1 MSDTPTSDSI
11 ESRAQQADAR
21 GISRPFIER
30 PVATT
35 LLTLGIALAGWI
47 AFLGLPVAALPQIDF
62 PVISVQ
68 AALPGASP
76 ETMAATVA
84 TPLERS
90 LGQIA
95 GVNELT
101 SSSSLGKTG
110 ITLQFDLSRDIDGAA
125 RDVQA
130 AINSARALLPT
141 SLPSNPIWRKVNPA
155 DAPIMI
161 IAMRSTTHSLAEI
174 YDIASTVV
182 SQKLAQVP
190 GVGQVTVGGGS
201 LPAVRVELDP
211 LKLASNHLSPEQV
224 RSAIA
229 SSNADRPKG
238 SIEDATRHWQL
249 LANDQARTAAD
260 YLPTVVSWNNGSATR
275 LSDVAS
281 VVDSVQDVRN
291 AGLVNGKP
299 AVVLI
304 LNRQPNANV
313 VETVDRIRAL
323 LPQLRAV
330 VPATITLDVVLD
342 RTPTILASLHEVE
355 RTLIISILLVVLVT
369 FLFLGD
375 WRASAVSIVV
385 VPVSLLGTCT
395 VMYLCGYSLDI
406 LSLMALTVA
415 TGFVVDDAVVVIENI
430 MRHIDQGMTP
440 IKAALRG
447 AREVGFTVLAMS
459 LSLIAVFIPILFMQ
473 GLIGRLFRE
482 FAVTLATAILVSLV
496 ISLTVTPMLASRLLR
511 SSLHLRKSQFERTV
525 ARWFEELRSSYRR
538 SLEWALDH
546 GRFVSIGLLLTI
558 ILNIALYI
566 FIPKGFLPQQD
577 TGRLVGSIQGDQS
590 LSFAAMNDKIKRFV
604 AIIQTDKA
612 IENVVAFTGGGQ
624 KNTGFVFATLKP
636 VAERRGVSADDVIN
650 RLRRP
655 LMHEPG
661 ASLFLQSSQD
671 IRAGG
676 RPANAQFQ
684 YTLQAD
690 SLEQLKWWAP
700 RLKNALMELPQL
712 TDVNTDQQDKG
723 VDSLVTI
730 DRDAAARLGISMSTV
745 DATLYDWFGQRPVST
760 IYNALNQYYVVMEAE
775 PRFLTHPTA
784 LNSVYLT
791 SANGAQIPLS
801 AIAQFSTKNAALSV
815 NHQGQF
821 AATTISYN
829 LPPGVSM
836 SQATA
841 AIDKTFLK
849 LGIPTS
855 VHGSYQGTAKLFQ
868 GSNDAQPYLILAAIV
883 AMYIV
888 LGILYESRL
897 LPITIL
903 STLPSAGVGALLALL
918 ALKVDFTLIALI
930 GVILLIGIVK
940 KNAIMMIDVAL
951 ALEREQGLEPKEAIL
966 KACAQRFRPI
976 LMTTMAAIA
985 GATPLALGHGDGAEL
1000 RQPLGIAIVG
1010 GLVLSQI
1017 LTLYTTPVIYL
1028 YLDRLRHHWH
1038 RRRPVT
1044 TDVTALESL

>member
-1 MSDTPTSDSI
+1 MSEPSESDPF
-11 ESRAQQADAR
+11 ELTAQQADAR

-30 PVATT
+30 PVATS
-35 LLTLGIALAGWI
+35 LLTIGIALAGWI

-68 AALPGASP
+68 ASLPGASP

-95 GVNELT
+95 GVDELT
-101 SSSSLGKTG
+101 SSSSLGQTR

-130 AINSARALLPT
+130 AINGARALLPT
-141 SLPSNPIWRKVNPA
+141 ALPSSPIWRKVNPA

-161 IAMRSTTHSLAEI
+161 ISMTSSTHSMAEI
-174 YDIASTVV
+174 YDVASTVV
-182 SQKLAQVP
+182 SQKLAQVQ

-224 RSAIA
+224 RTAIA
-229 SSNADRPKG
+229 SMNVDRPKG
-238 SIEDATRHWQL
+238 AIEDSNHHWQL
-249 LANDQARTAAD
+249 LANDQARTAAE
-260 YLPTVVSWNNGSATR
+260 YLPTVVSWQNGAAVR
-275 LSDVAS
+275 LMDVAQ
-281 VVDSVQDVRN
+281 VIDSVQDVRN
-291 AGLVNGKP
+291 SGLANGKP
-299 AVVLI
+299 AVILI

-313 VETVDRIRAL
+313 VETVARIRAL
-323 LPQLRAV
+323 LPQLRSV
-330 VPATITLDVVLD
+330 VPATIQLDVVLD
-342 RTPTILASLHEVE
+342 RTPTILASLREVE
-355 RTLIISILLVVLVT
+355 RTLIIAILLVVFVT
-369 FLFLGD
+369 FFFLGD
-375 WRASAVSIVV
+375 WRAAAVSIVV
-385 VPVSLLGTCT
+385 VPVSLLGTCAA
-395 VMYLCGYSLDI
+395 MYLCGYSIDI

-415 TGFVVDDAVVVIENI
+415 TGFVVDDAVVVLENI
-430 MRHIDQGMTP
+430 MRHVDEGMTP
-440 IKAALRG
+440 FKAALRG

-496 ISLTVTPMLASRLLR
+496 ISLTATPMLASRLLR
-511 SSLHLRKSQFERTV
+511 PSLDIKKGAFASV
-525 ARWFEELRSSYRR
+525 ASRWFESVKLSYRS

-577 TGRLVGSIQGDQS
+577 TGRLIGGIQGDQS
-590 LSFAAMNDKIKRFV
+590 LSFTAMNDKIKRFV
-604 AIIQTDKA
+604 SIIQQDKA

-624 KNTGFVFATLKP
+624 KNTGFVFAILKP
-636 VAERRGVSADDVIN
+636 VAARPGVSADDVIN
-650 RLRRP
+650 RLRKP

-661 ASLFLQSSQD
+661 ASLFLQSAQD

-676 RPANAQFQ
+676 RPANTQFQ
-684 YTLQAD
+684 YTVQAD
-690 SLEQLKWWAP
+690 SLEQLKLWAP
-700 RLKNALMELPQL
+700 RLKNALMELPEL
-712 TDVNTDQQDKG
+712 ADINSDQQDKG
-723 VDSLVTI
+723 VDTLVTV
-730 DRDAAARLGISMSTV
+730 DRDAATRLGISMSAV
-745 DATLYDWFGQRPVST
+745 DSVLYDWFGQRPVST
-760 IYNALNQYYVVMEAE
+760 IYNALNQYYVVMEAN
-775 PRFLTHPTA
+775 PRFLTDPSS

-791 SANGAQIPLS
+791 GANGAQVPLS
-801 AIAQFSTKNAALSV
+801 AIAQFSATNTALAV

-836 SQATA
+836 SQATN
-841 AIDKTFLK
+841 AIDRTFAK

-855 VHGSYQGTAKLFQ
+855 VRGSYQGTAKLFQ
-868 GSNDAQPYLILAAIV
+868 GANDAQPYLILAAIV

-951 ALEREQGLEPKEAIL
+951 ALERERGLDPKEAIL
-966 KACAQRFRPI
+966 TACTQRFRPI
-976 LMTTMAAIA
+976 LMTTMAALA
-985 GATPLALGHGDGAEL
+985 GALPLALGHGDGAEL

-1010 GLVLSQI
+1010 GLALSQL

-1028 YLDRLRHHWH
+1028 YLDRLRHRWGN
-1038 RRRPVT
+1038 RRLMRPHST
-1044 TDVTALESL
+1044 LLEPL

>member
-1 MSDTPTSDSI
+1 MSETPDTDLV
-11 ESRAQQADAR
+11 EHRAQQADAG

-35 LLTLGIALAGWI
+35 LLTLGIAIAGWI

-68 AALPGASP
+68 ASLPGASP

-95 GVNELT
+95 GVDEIT
-101 SSSSLGKTG
+101 SSSSLGQTRV
-110 ITLQFDLSRDIDGAA
+110 TLQFDLKRDIDGAA

-130 AINSARALLPT
+130 AINAARALLPT
-141 SLPSNPIWRKVNPA
+141 ALPSSPLWRKVNPA

-161 IAMRSTTHSLAEI
+161 ISMTSTTHTMAEI
-174 YDIASTVV
+174 YDVASTVV
-182 SQKLAQVP
+182 SQKLAQVR

-224 RSAIA
+224 RAAIVSA
-229 SSNADRPKG
+229 NADRPKG
-238 SIEDATRHWQL
+238 AIEDANHHWQL
-249 LANDQARTAAD
+249 LANDQAHLAAD
-260 YLPTVVSWNNGSATR
+260 YLPTVVSWRNGSAVR
-275 LSDVAS
+275 LSDVAT
-281 VVDSVQDVRN
+281 VIDSVQDVRN
-291 AGLVNGKP
+291 GGLVNGKP

-313 VETVDRIRAL
+313 VDTVARIREL
-323 LPQLRAV
+323 LPQLRAAI
-330 VPATITLDVVLD
+330 PATMQLDVVLD
-342 RTPTILASLHEVE
+342 RTPTIQASLREVE
-355 RTLIISILLVVLVT
+355 RTLIIAILLVVFVT

-375 WRASAVSIVV
+375 WRAAAVSIVV
-385 VPVSLLGTCT
+385 VPVSLLGTC
-395 VMYLCGYSLDI
+395 VAMYFCGYSLDI

-415 TGFVVDDAVVVIENI
+415 TGFVVDDAVVVLENI
-430 MRHIDQGMTP
+430 MRHVDEGMTP
-440 IKAALRG
+440 VKAALRG

-496 ISLTVTPMLASRLLR
+496 ISLTATPMLASRLLQPSTDRPKGSFASAVTR
-511 SSLHLRKSQFERTV
+511 SFERV
-525 ARWFEELRSSYRR
+525 KLNYRA

-546 GRFVSIGLLLTI
+546 SRFVSISLLLTI
-558 ILNIALYI
+558 VLNIALYI

-577 TGRLVGSIQGDQS
+577 TGRLIGNIQGDQS
-590 LSFAAMNDKIKRFV
+590 LSFIAMNEKLRRFV
-604 AIIQTDKA
+604 HIIQQDPA

-624 KNTGFVFATLKP
+624 KNSGFVFATLKP
-636 VAERRGVSADDVIN
+636 VASRPGVSADDVIN

-661 ASLFLQSSQD
+661 ASLFLQSAQD

-676 RPANAQFQ
+676 RSANAQFQ

-690 SLEQLKWWAP
+690 TLEQLKLWAP
-700 RLKNALMELPQL
+700 RLKNALMDLPQL
-712 TDVNTDQQDKG
+712 ADINSDQQDKG
-723 VDSLVTI
+723 VDSLVTV
-730 DRDAAARLGISMSTV
+730 DRDAASRLGITLSAV
-745 DATLYDWFGQRPVST
+745 DAALYDWFGQRPVST
-760 IYNALNQYYVVMEAE
+760 IYNALNQYYVVMEAN
-775 PRFLTHPTA
+775 PRFLTDSSA
-784 LNSVYLT
+784 LSSVYVT
-791 SANGAQIPLS
+791 GANGTQVPLS
-801 AIAQFSTKNAALSV
+801 AIAHFGALNTALAV

-829 LPPGVSM
+829 LPPGTSM
-836 SQATA
+836 SQAA
-841 AIDKTFLK
+841 DAIERTFAK
-849 LGIPTS
+849 LGIPSS
-855 VHGSYQGTAKLFQ
+855 VRGSFQGTAKLFQ

-897 LPITIL
+897 LPVTIL

-940 KNAIMMIDVAL
+940 KNAIMMIDVAI
-951 ALEREQGLEPKEAIL
+951 ALEREHGLDPKQAIL
-966 KACAQRFRPI
+966 RACTQRFRPI
-976 LMTTMAAIA
+976 VMTTMAALA
-985 GATPLALGHGDGAEL
+985 GAIPLAFGHGDGAEL
-1000 RQPLGIAIVG
+1000 RQPLGITILG
-1010 GLVLSQI
+1010 GLILSQL

-1028 YLDRLRHHWH
+1028 YLDRIRLRWKSREPLAPH
-1038 RRRPVT
+1038 
-1044 TDVTALESL
+1044 ANQLEPL